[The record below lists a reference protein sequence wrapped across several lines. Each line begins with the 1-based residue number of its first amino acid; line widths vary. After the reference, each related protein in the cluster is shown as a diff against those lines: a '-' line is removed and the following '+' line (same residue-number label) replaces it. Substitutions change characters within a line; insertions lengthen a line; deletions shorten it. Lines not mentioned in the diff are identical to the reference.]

1 MSMEFDNDTYAD
13 LRPLAVVTGGSKG
26 IGFELAR
33 EFAVHGYDLLICA
46 EDVGVLGEAAQALI
60 GLGPDGA
67 SDVRTVSADL
77 ATYDGVERL
86 YAELKA
92 LGRPVDVLAAN
103 AGVGVAGD
111 FARETDLEAELR
123 MIELNVASQVHLIKR
138 VVRDMA
144 ERDRGQILIT
154 SSIAGV
160 MPGPREAV
168 YAATKAF
175 LRSFGHALR
184 NELSDTGVGVTV
196 LMPGPTETEFFE
208 RSGLDQTKAGQMDKD
223 DPAMVARQAYEALEH
238 DRAQVVAGARNK
250 LQAGM
255 AAMMPDTAKAAFH
268 GQMTKPA
275 EE

>member
-33 EFAVHGYDLLICA
+33 EFAEHGYDLVICA
-46 EDVGVLGEAAQALI
+46 EDVGVLAEAAQALT

-86 YAELKA
+86 YAELRA

-111 FARETDLEAELR
+111 FARETDLDAELR
-123 MIELNVASQVHLIKR
+123 MIQLNVASQVHLIKR
-138 VVRDMA
+138 VARDMV

-208 RSGLDQTKAGQMDKD
+208 RSGLDETKAGHMNKD
-223 DPAMVARQAYEALEH
+223 DPGMVARQAYEALEH
-238 DRAQVVAGARNK
+238 DRAQVVAGAKNK

-255 AAMMPDTAKAAFH
+255 ATMMPDTAKAAFH

-275 EE
+275 DE